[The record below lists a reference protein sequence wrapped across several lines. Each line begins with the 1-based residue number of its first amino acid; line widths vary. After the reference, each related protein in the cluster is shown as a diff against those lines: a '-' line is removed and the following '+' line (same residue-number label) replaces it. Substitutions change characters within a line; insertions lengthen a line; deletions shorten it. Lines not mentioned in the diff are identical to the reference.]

1 MTAIYKRELRSYFCS
16 FTGWLFIAVNLFVM
30 GLYFLAYNV
39 YSGYPAISYVLQS
52 IVFTFLV
59 TVPVLTMRT
68 LSEERKN
75 KTDQL
80 LLTAPVSVGGIVLGK
95 FLALETVLLVPTV
108 YMGVLPLFLM
118 RGGEVRLGVSYASL
132 LGFYLYASLALSVGL
147 FLSSLTESVVIS
159 AVLSFAALFLGYIMP
174 GITNLLTVMG
184 TTTITK
190 VLGRILSCFD
200 MVGRFDTLSSGYF
213 EVEAVVY
220 YLTATAL
227 ALFCTAQSIQKRR
240 YSISGGSIRL
250 GAYSVS
256 GIVLAIVLT
265 IAVNLGL
272 NYVPE
277 QYSSFD
283 LTKNKQYALLE
294 ETKAFL
300 AGMSEDVTIYV
311 LAEEDGGDADLQ
323 KTLERMKDQAGHLKI
338 KYVSPTKNP
347 NFYQQYTT
355 QQPTTGSLIVEGE
368 KRSTVVDYG
377 DIYVYE
383 MNYSAYGYSNDVT
396 GYDGE
401 GQIISALAFVTTEDL
416 PVFYAVGGHGELAL
430 EDKFVKAM
438 EKENISCEQLMLYSV
453 DQIPEDAKG
462 LILNAP
468 TSDFSKEDADEVISY
483 LEKGGNALIISTM
496 AEEEMTNFHKILDFY
511 GISEVGGTI
520 VEEDRGYY
528 YQNPYYL
535 FPKIEESDVTAAL
548 QNSLVFAPLSR
559 GLIYDEES
567 EEIYCTPLLTTSASA
582 FSKKN
587 ATDRNDYEKTEGDV
601 DGPFA
606 IALEAEK
613 ANVDGVI
620 SKAYVVGCESL
631 FTVLADEMAPG
642 NNVKLFASMISAL
655 ADHESPVMVPVKSFD
670 TTYLVFK
677 AQTTYIAT
685 ILCMIVLPLAALLT
699 GLVIWLRRRRR

>member
-1 MTAIYKRELRSYFCS
+1 MTAIYKRELRSYFYS

-30 GLYFLAYNV
+30 GLYFLVYNM
-39 YSGYPAISYVLQS
+39 YAGYPTISYVLQS

-80 LLTAPVSVGGIVLGK
+80 LITAPVSVGGIVLGK
-95 FLALETVLLVPTV
+95 FLALETVLLVPTA

-118 RGGEVRLGVSYASL
+118 RGGEMHLGVSYASL
-132 LGFYLYASLALSVGL
+132 FGFYLYASLALSVGL

-159 AVLSFAALFLGYIMP
+159 AVLSFGVLFLGYIMP
-174 GITNLLTVMG
+174 GITNLLNTAG
-184 TTTITK
+184 TTAFTTI
-190 VLGRILSCFD
+190 LGRILSCLD

-240 YSISGGSIRL
+240 YSISEGGIRV

-256 GIVLAIVLT
+256 GIILAIVLT
-265 IAVNLGL
+265 VAVNLSL

-283 LTKNKQYALLE
+283 LTKNKQYALME
-294 ETKAFL
+294 ETKTFL

-323 KTLERMKDQAGHLKI
+323 KTLERMKDHSGHLKI

-383 MNYSAYGYSNDVT
+383 INYYTYTQEIT

-401 GQIISALAFVTTEDL
+401 GQIISALNFVTTDDM
-416 PVFYAVGGHGELAL
+416 PVFYTVGGHGELAL
-430 EDKFVKAM
+430 EDRFVKAM
-438 EKENISCEQLMLYSV
+438 KKENIACEQLMLYSV
-453 DQIPEDAKG
+453 DEIPEDAGG

-468 TSDFSKEDADEVISY
+468 NTDFSKEDADKVISY
-483 LEKGGNALIISTM
+483 LEKGGNALIIPTM
-496 AEEEMTNFHKILDFY
+496 AEGEMTNFHRILAFF
-511 GISEVGGTI
+511 GIAEVDGTV
-520 VEEDRGYY
+520 VETDREYY

-535 FPKIEESDVTAAL
+535 VPKIEENEVTAVL
-548 QNSLVFAPLSR
+548 ENSLVFAPFSI
-559 GLIYDEES
+559 GLTYDEDS
-567 EEIYCTPLLTTSASA
+567 EETYCTPLLTTSASA

-587 ATDRNDYEKTEGDV
+587 VTDSSDYEKAEGDV

-613 ANVDGVI
+613 SNADGVI
-620 SKAYVVGCESL
+620 SKAYVVGGESL
-631 FTVLADEMAPG
+631 FTVLADEMVPG

-655 ADHESPVMVPVKSFD
+655 ADHESPVAVPVKS
-670 TTYLVFK
+670 LAMANLIFK
-677 AQTTYIAT
+677 AQTTYIAA
-685 ILCMIVLPLAALLT
+685 ILCIIVLPLATVLT
-699 GLVIWLRRRRR
+699 GLVIWIRRRRC

>member
-30 GLYFLAYNV
+30 GLYFVVYNMLM
-39 YSGYPAISYVLQS
+39 GYPAISYVLQS

-68 LSEERKN
+68 LSEERRN

-95 FLALETVLLVPTV
+95 FLALETVLLLPTA
-108 YMGVLPLFLM
+108 YMGILSLFLM
-118 RGGEVRLGVSYASL
+118 RGGEVQLGVSYASL
-132 LGFYLYASLALSVGL
+132 LGLYLYASLALAIGL

-159 AVLSFAALFLGYIMP
+159 AVLSFGALFLGYIMP
-174 GITNLLTVMG
+174 GITNLLTTTG
-184 TTTITK
+184 TTKFTM
-190 VLGRILSCFD
+190 VLARILSCFD
-200 MVGRFDTLSSGYF
+200 LIGRFDTLSSGYF
-213 EVEAVVY
+213 EIEAVVY

-240 YSISGGSIRL
+240 YSVSGGGIRL

-256 GIVLAIVLT
+256 GILVAFVLT
-265 IAVNLGL
+265 IAVNLSL

-294 ETKAFL
+294 ESKTFLDGMTK
-300 AGMSEDVTIYV
+300 DVTIYV
-311 LAEEDGGDADLQ
+311 LAEEDSGDTDLQ
-323 KTLERMKDQAGHLKI
+323 KTLERMKDHADHLKI

-355 QQPTTGSLIVEGE
+355 KEPTPGSLIVEGE
-368 KRSTVVDYG
+368 KRSKVVDYG

-383 MNYSAYGYSNDVT
+383 MVYTAYGYDNEVT

-401 GQIISALAFVTTEDL
+401 GQIISALDFVTTEDL

-438 EKENISCEQLMLYSV
+438 EKENTSCEQLMLYSV
-453 DQIPEDAKG
+453 DEIPEDAQG

-468 TSDFSKEDADEVISY
+468 TGDYSEEDAEKVIAY
-483 LEKGGNALIISTM
+483 LEKGGNALIIPTM

-511 GISEVGGTI
+511 GIAEIDGTI
-520 VEEDRGYY
+520 VERDREYY
-528 YQNPYYL
+528 NQSPYYL
-535 FPKIEESDVTAAL
+535 FPKIEESDVTAPLENA
-548 QNSLVFAPLSR
+548 LVFAPFSIGLS
-559 GLIYDEES
+559 YDEES
-567 EEIYCTPLLTTSASA
+567 DEIYCSPLLTTSASA

-587 ATDRNDYEKTEGDV
+587 VTDGNDYEKREGDI

-613 ANVDGVI
+613 ANADGVI
-620 SKAYVVGCESL
+620 SKAYVVGGETL
-631 FTVLADEMAPG
+631 FTVLADDKVPG
-642 NNVKLFASMISAL
+642 NNLKLFVSMISAL
-655 ADHESPVMVPVKSFD
+655 ADHESPVAVPVKDFD
-670 TTYLVFK
+670 MTYLVFK
-677 AQTTYIAT
+677 AQTAYIAA
-685 ILCMIVLPLAALLT
+685 ILCVIVLPLATLLA
-699 GLVIWLRRRRR
+699 GLIIWLHRRRR

>member
-30 GLYFLAYNV
+30 GLYFVVYNMLM
-39 YSGYPAISYVLQS
+39 GYPAISYVLQS

-68 LSEERKN
+68 LSEERRN

-95 FLALETVLLVPTV
+95 FLALETVLLLPTA
-108 YMGVLPLFLM
+108 YMGILSLFLM
-118 RGGEVRLGVSYASL
+118 RGGEVQLGVSYASL
-132 LGFYLYASLALSVGL
+132 LGLYLYASLALAIGL

-159 AVLSFAALFLGYIMP
+159 AVLSFGALFLGYIMP
-174 GITNLLTVMG
+174 GITNLLTTTG
-184 TTTITK
+184 TTKFTT
-190 VLGRILSCFD
+190 VLARILSCFD
-200 MVGRFDTLSSGYF
+200 LIGRFDTLSSGYF
-213 EVEAVVY
+213 EIEAVVY

-240 YSISGGSIRL
+240 YSVSGGGIRL

-256 GIVLAIVLT
+256 GILLAIVLT
-265 IAVNLGL
+265 IAVNLSL

-294 ETKAFL
+294 ESKTFLDGMTK
-300 AGMSEDVTIYV
+300 DVTIYV
-311 LAEEDGGDADLQ
+311 LAEEDSGDTDLQ
-323 KTLERMKDQAGHLKI
+323 KTLERMKDHADHLKI

-355 QQPTTGSLIVEGE
+355 KEPTPGSLIVEGE
-368 KRSTVVDYG
+368 KRSKVVDYG

-383 MNYSAYGYSNDVT
+383 MVYTAYGYDNEVT

-401 GQIISALAFVTTEDL
+401 GQIISALDFVTTEDL

-438 EKENISCEQLMLYSV
+438 EKENTSCEQLMLYSV
-453 DQIPEDAKG
+453 DEIPEDAQG

-468 TSDFSKEDADEVISY
+468 TGDYSEEDAEKVIAY
-483 LEKGGNALIISTM
+483 LEKGGNALIIPTM

-511 GISEVGGTI
+511 GIAEIDGTI
-520 VEEDRGYY
+520 VERDREYY
-528 YQNPYYL
+528 N
-535 FPKIEESDVTAAL
+535 
-548 QNSLVFAPLSR
+548 
-559 GLIYDEES
+559 
-567 EEIYCTPLLTTSASA
+567 
-582 FSKKN
+582 
-587 ATDRNDYEKTEGDV
+587 
-601 DGPFA
+601 
-606 IALEAEK
+606 
-613 ANVDGVI
+613 
-620 SKAYVVGCESL
+620 
-631 FTVLADEMAPG
+631 
-642 NNVKLFASMISAL
+642 
-655 ADHESPVMVPVKSFD
+655 
-670 TTYLVFK
+670 
-677 AQTTYIAT
+677 
-685 ILCMIVLPLAALLT
+685 
-699 GLVIWLRRRRR
+699 

>member
-30 GLYFLAYNV
+30 GLYFLVFNMYM
-39 YSGYPAISYVLQS
+39 GYPSISYVLQS

-80 LLTAPVSVGGIVLGK
+80 LLTAPVSVGGVVLGK
-95 FLALETVLLVPTV
+95 FLALETVLFVPTA
-108 YMGVLPLFLM
+108 YMGVLALFLT
-118 RGGEVRLGVSYASL
+118 RGGEVLLGVSFASL
-132 LGFYLYASLALSVGL
+132 LGLYLYASLALSVGL

-159 AVLSFAALFLGYIMP
+159 AVLSFGALFLGYIMP
-174 GITNLLTVMG
+174 GITNLLTTTG
-184 TTTITK
+184 TTTVTT
-190 VLGRILSCFD
+190 VLARILSCFD

-227 ALFCTAQSIQKRR
+227 VLFCTAQSIQKRR
-240 YSISGGSIRL
+240 YNISGDGIRV

-256 GIVLAIVLT
+256 GIILAIVLT

-283 LTKNKQYALLE
+283 LTQNKQYALLE
-294 ETKAFL
+294 ETKTFL
-300 AGMSEDVTIYV
+300 ADLTEDVTIYV

-323 KTLERMKDQAGHLKI
+323 KTLERMQDQAGHLKI

-355 QQPTTGSLIVEGE
+355 QQPTTGSLIVEGA

-383 MNYSAYGYSNDVT
+383 MNYSTYSYDIT

-401 GQIISALAFVTTEDL
+401 GQIISALAFVTTDDL
-416 PVFYAVGGHGELAL
+416 PVFYTVGGHGELAL
-430 EDKFVKAM
+430 EDKFLKAM
-438 EKENISCEQLMLYSV
+438 EKENISCEQLMLYAV
-453 DQIPEDAKG
+453 DEIPEDAQG

-468 TSDFSKEDADEVISY
+468 TSDFSEEDADKVISY
-483 LEKGGNALIISTM
+483 LERGGNALIVPTM
-496 AEEEMTNFHKILDFY
+496 TEGEMTNFSKILDFY

-535 FPKIEESDVTAAL
+535 FPNIEESDVTAPL
-548 QNSLVFAPLSR
+548 ENGLVFAPFSR
-559 GLIYDEES
+559 GLIYEE
-567 EEIYCTPLLTTSASA
+567 EAEDIYCTPLLTTSDSA
-582 FSKKN
+582 FSKSN
-587 ATDRNDYEKTEGDV
+587 VTDGNDYEKEEGDV

-613 ANVDGVI
+613 VNADNVI
-620 SKAYVVGCESL
+620 SKAYVVGGESL
-631 FTVLADEMAPG
+631 FTVMADDMAPG
-642 NNVKLFASMISAL
+642 NNIKLFASMISAL
-655 ADHESPVMVPVKSFD
+655 ADHESPVAVPVKSLAV
-670 TTYLVFK
+670 TNLVFK
-677 AQTTYIAT
+677 AQTAYIAA
-685 ILCMIVLPLAALLT
+685 ILCVIVLPLATLLA

>member
-1 MTAIYKRELRSYFCS
+1 MTAIYKRELRFYFCS

-30 GLYFLAYNV
+30 GLYFVVYNMLM
-39 YSGYPAISYVLQS
+39 GYPVISYVLQS

-80 LLTAPVSVGGIVLGK
+80 LLTAPVSVWGIVLGK
-95 FLALETVLLVPTV
+95 FLALETVLLVPTA
-108 YMGVLPLFLM
+108 YMGILPLFLM
-118 RGGEVRLGVSYASL
+118 RGGEVRFGVSYASL

-159 AVLSFAALFLGYIMP
+159 AVLSFGALFLGYIMP
-174 GITNLLTVMG
+174 GITNLLTTMG
-184 TTTITK
+184 TTTVTK

-220 YLTATAL
+220 YLTAAAL
-227 ALFCTAQSIQKRR
+227 ALFCTTQSIQKRR
-240 YSISGGSIRL
+240 YNISGEGVRL

-256 GIVLAIVLT
+256 GIVFVIALT
-265 IAVNLGL
+265 VAVNIGL

-283 LTKNKQYALLE
+283 LTANKQYALME
-294 ETKAFL
+294 ETKTFL
-300 AGMSEDVTIYV
+300 AGLSEDVTIYV

-323 KTLERMKDQAGHLKI
+323 KTLERMKDQTGHLKL

-347 NFYQQYTT
+347 NFYQQYTA
-355 QQPTTGSLIVEGE
+355 QQPTSGSLIVEGE

-383 MNYSAYGYSNDVT
+383 MNYSTYSYDMT

-401 GQIISALAFVTTEDL
+401 GQIISALAFVTTEDM
-416 PVFYAVGGHGELAL
+416 PVFYTVGGHGELAL

-438 EKENISCEQLMLYSV
+438 EKENISCEQIMLYSV
-453 DQIPEDAKG
+453 DEIPEDAQG

-468 TSDFSKEDADEVISY
+468 TGDFSKEDADKVISY
-483 LEKGGNALIISTM
+483 LEKGGNALIIPTM
-496 AEEEMTNFHKILDFY
+496 AEEEMTNFHRILDFY

-520 VEEDRGYY
+520 VEEDRAYY

-535 FPKIEESDVTAAL
+535 FPQIEESDVTAPL
-548 QNSLVFAPLSR
+548 ENGLVFAPFSR
-559 GLIYDEES
+559 GLSYDEES
-567 EEIYCTPLLTTSASA
+567 EEIYYTPLLTTSASA

-587 ATDRNDYEKTEGDV
+587 VTDGSDYEKGEEDV

-613 ANVDGVI
+613 STSNGVI
-620 SKAYVVGCESL
+620 SKAYVVGGESL

-642 NNVKLFASMISAL
+642 NNVKLFSSMISAL
-655 ADHESPVMVPVKSFD
+655 ADHESPVAVPVKSLAMAN
-670 TTYLVFK
+670 LVFK
-677 AQTTYIAT
+677 AQTAYIAV
-685 ILCMIVLPLAALLT
+685 ILCVIVLPLATLLT
-699 GLVIWLRRRRR
+699 GLIIWLRRRRR

>member
-30 GLYFLAYNV
+30 GLYFLVFNI

-52 IVFTFLV
+52 IVFIFLV

-95 FLALETVLLVPTV
+95 FLALETVLIVPTA
-108 YMGVLPLFLM
+108 YMGALTLFLT

-132 LGFYLYASLALSVGL
+132 LGLYLYASLALSVGL

-159 AVLSFAALFLGYIMP
+159 AVLSFGALFLGYIMP
-174 GITNLLTVMG
+174 GITNLLTTTG
-184 TTTITK
+184 TTTVTT
-190 VLGRILSCFD
+190 VLARILSCFD

-213 EVEAVVY
+213 EIEAVVY

-227 ALFCTAQSIQKRR
+227 VLFCTTQSIQKRR
-240 YSISGGSIRL
+240 YRISGGGIRL

-256 GIVLAIVLT
+256 GIVLVTALT
-265 IAVNLGL
+265 VAVNLGL

-283 LTKNKQYALLE
+283 LTQNKQYALME
-294 ETKAFL
+294 ETKTFL
-300 AGMSEDVTIYV
+300 AGLSEDVTIYV
-311 LAEEDGGDADLQ
+311 LAEEDGGDSDLQ
-323 KTLERMKDQAGHLKI
+323 KTLERMKDQAKHLKI
-338 KYVSPTKNP
+338 KYVSPAKNP

-355 QQPTTGSLIVEGE
+355 REPTTGSLIVEGE
-368 KRSTVVDYG
+368 KRSKVVDYG

-401 GQIISALAFVTTEDL
+401 GQIISALDFVTTEDL
-416 PVFYAVGGHGELAL
+416 PVFYTVGGHGELAL
-430 EDKFVKAM
+430 EDKFVNAM

-453 DQIPEDAKG
+453 DRIPEDAQG

-468 TSDFSKEDADEVISY
+468 TGDFSEEDADKVISY
-483 LEKGGNALIISTM
+483 LEMGGNALIVPTM
-496 AEEEMTNFHKILDFY
+496 TEGEMTNFNKILNFY

-548 QNSLVFAPLSR
+548 QNSLVFAPFSR
-559 GLIYDEES
+559 GLMYDEES

-587 ATDRNDYEKTEGDV
+587 VTDGNDYEKEEGDV

-613 ANVDGVI
+613 INADNVI
-620 SKAYVVGCESL
+620 SKAYVVGGESL
-631 FTVLADEMAPG
+631 FTVMADEMAPG
-642 NNVKLFASMISAL
+642 SNVKLFASMISAL

-670 TTYLVFK
+670 MTFLVFK
-677 AQTTYIAT
+677 AQTAYIAA
-685 ILCMIVLPLAALLT
+685 ILCVIVLPLATLLA
-699 GLVIWLRRRRR
+699 GLIIWFHRRRR

>member
-30 GLYFLAYNV
+30 GLYFLVYNM
-39 YSGYPAISYVLQS
+39 YAGYPAISYVLQS

-95 FLALETVLLVPTV
+95 FLALETVLLVPTMF
-108 YMGVLPLFLM
+108 MGVLPFFLM
-118 RGGEVRLGVSYASL
+118 KGGEVYFGVSYASL
-132 LGFYLYASLALSVGL
+132 LGFYLYGSLALSVGL

-159 AVLSFAALFLGYIMP
+159 AVLSFGALFLGYIMP
-174 GITNLLTVMG
+174 GITSLLASTG
-184 TTTITK
+184 TTTFTTI
-190 VLGRILSCFD
+190 LGRILSCFD

-240 YSISGGSIRL
+240 YNISGDGIRV

-283 LTKNKQYALLE
+283 LTENKQYALME
-294 ETKAFL
+294 ETKTFL

-311 LAEEDGGDADLQ
+311 LAEEDGGDEGLQ
-323 KTLERMKDQAGHLKI
+323 KTLEQMKDQTGHLKV
-338 KYVSPTKNP
+338 KYISPAKNP
-347 NFYQQYTT
+347 NFYQNYTT
-355 QQPTTGSLIVEGE
+355 QQPTSGSLIVEGE
-368 KRSTVVDYG
+368 KRSKVVDYG
-377 DIYVYE
+377 EIYIYE
-383 MNYSAYGYSNDVT
+383 INYYTYSQEIT
-396 GYDGE
+396 GYDAE
-401 GQIISALAFVTTEDL
+401 GQIISALDFVTTEDL

-430 EDKFVKAM
+430 EDEFVKAM
-438 EKENISCEQLMLYSV
+438 EKENVSYKQIMLYSV
-453 DQIPEDAKG
+453 DEIPEDAQG
-462 LILNAP
+462 LILDAP
-468 TSDFSKEDADEVISY
+468 TSDFSTEDAEKVISF
-483 LEKGGNALIISTM
+483 LEKGGNLLVIPTM
-496 AEEEMTNFHKILDFY
+496 TEGEMTNFHRILDFY
-511 GISEVGGTI
+511 GIAEVDGTV
-520 VEEDRGYY
+520 VETDREYY

-535 FPKIEESDVTAAL
+535 VPKIEDNEVTAFL
-548 QNSLVFAPLSR
+548 ENSLVFAPFSI
-559 GLIYDEES
+559 GLTYDEDS
-567 EEIYCTPLLTTSASA
+567 EETYCTPILTTSISA
-582 FSKKN
+582 FSKTN
-587 ATDRNDYEKTEGDV
+587 VTDGSDYEKREGDI

-613 ANVDGVI
+613 SNADGVI
-620 SKAYVVGCESL
+620 SKAYVVGGESL
-631 FTVLADEMAPG
+631 FTTLVDQSVSG
-642 NNVKLFASMISAL
+642 NNSKLFARMISAL
-655 ADHESPVMVPVKSFD
+655 ADHESPVAVPVKSLAM
-670 TTYLVFK
+670 TNLIFK
-677 AQTTYIAT
+677 AQTTYIAA
-685 ILCMIVLPLAALLT
+685 ILCVIVLPLVTLLT
-699 GLVIWLRRRRR
+699 GLLIWIRRRRR